1 MPSNPT
7 LHRTANALTC
17 IGRAVSLLS
26 GVGRVQSF
34 VVPVQW
40 SIGAVPSAV
49 DPSNPP
55 LNRFMASCTR
65 TTSRCTGTASLLA
78 KARAA
83 EAGAVLVA
91 CLDLSGVVR
100 FAETELPIVDAAD
113 CLAREIVRRWMSGR
127 QERHLPRRLEPARV
141 HFTHAHD
148 RAVVLFGTGPVPADA
163 VAGLCLAERVEVGRS
178 APWGRRRPC
187 ACTSCRSGRSRAA
200 R

>member
-1 MPSNPT
+1 MDESK
-7 LHRTANALTC
+7 A
-17 IGRAVSLLS
+17 SLYRCNEGLERS
-26 GVGRVQSF
+26 HE
-34 VVPVQW
+34 PL
-40 SIGAVPSAV
+40 

-55 LNRFMASCTR
+55 LNRFMALCTR

-127 QERHLPRRLEPARV
+127 QERHLPRR
-141 HFTHAHD
+141 
-148 RAVVLFGTGPVPADA
+148 
-163 VAGLCLAERVEVGRS
+163 S
-178 APWGRRRPC
+178 
-187 ACTSCRSGRSRAA
+187 
-200 R
+200 